1 MIQERMMTDETVFE
15 IRSITSLALSEDESR
30 VALAYVDTADTVY
43 KLENMRLSIVQ
54 LSTGQEQLSISIPE
68 HFTIDGL
75 WWRANDTEV
84 VVIYENRIE
93 RYAAQ
98 TGVRL
103 SQSIRPYYYI
113 FKLGLHPDRA
123 TIALLTKR
131 RTPAFDAYLEI
142 VDVVT
147 GTQRYSMILPIPYE
161 KKTDW
166 IAWSRDGNRLA
177 ILSQTG
183 KALIYNWNG
192 STLTLVRE
200 FVYAVPDWP
209 TDGAWSPDN
218 QQLAITVNSAGTGL
232 GLSVYDV
239 NTGTFLRQLTN
250 IRIEDIQWSPETN
263 LIAGIVWQSMDP
275 SYLRVLNSTTGATVQ
290 DFTSLNPDLSRFSWS
305 RNGNLVL
312 GYNIEYEDW
321 VQNPNSPLV
330 TTQRPSILP

>member
-1 MIQERMMTDETVFE
+1 MTDETVFE

-43 KLENMRLSIVQ
+43 KLENMRFSIVQ

-75 WWRANDTEV
+75 WWRANDTEL

-103 SQSIRPYYYI
+103 SESIRPYYYI

-123 TIALLTKR
+123 TVALLTKR

-147 GTQRYSMILPIPYE
+147 GTQRYSMVLPIPYE
-161 KKTDW
+161 KGLSW
-166 IAWSRDGNRLA
+166 IGWSRDGNRLA
-177 ILSQTG
+177 ILSETG

-192 STLTLVRE
+192 SSLTLVRE

-209 TDGAWSPDN
+209 TDGAWSPDG
-218 QQLAITVNSAGTGL
+218 QQLAITVNSAGNL
-232 GLSVYDV
+232 RGLSIYDV
-239 NTGTFLRQLTN
+239 NTGTLLRQLTDTY
-250 IRIEDIQWSPETN
+250 IDRIQWSGETN
-263 LIAGIVWQSMDP
+263 LIAGILRGGLTSY

-290 DFTSLNPDLSRFSWS
+290 DFNNPTRGVSRFAWS
-305 RNGNLVL
+305 RNGTITL
-312 GYNIEYEDW
+312 GYAIDYDDW
-321 VQNPNSPLV
+321 VQNPDIPLV
-330 TTQRPSILP
+330 ATQRPSILP